1 MDHLDPDMDRGWNR
15 RGRRRLPLEYRLCIC
30 GQVQTE
36 TTLRTGLKVAH
47 SHLDQAQER
56 MKLNYDKR
64 HKVQIRTFKT
74 GDSVLALLPLPN
86 HPLQSKFYGPYT
98 VLERAAD
105 LNYVIATPDR
115 RKKIRKVHVNL
126 LKLYKPRET
135 LPNDNVAPVT
145 LISAQVSDKTHDDDS
160 SPFVGTKLANSQ
172 ILADL
177 SHKVMHLPPPQA
189 SDITSLLQE
198 FQDVCG
204 DVPQLCPLLQHDV
217 DVQGARPIRQTPYR
231 LGPEKR

>member
-15 RGRRRLPLEYRLCIC
+15 RGRRRLPLEHRLCIC
-30 GQVQTE
+30 GQ
-36 TTLRTGLKVAH
+36 TTLRTALKVAH

-98 VLERAAD
+98 VLERAGD

-189 SDITSLLQE
+189 GDITSLLQE

-231 LGPEKR
+231 LGQ